1 MKNSGKKNPAFK
13 RLLALAMVIC
23 MMIMLIP
30 TVSAADKKSYV
41 ALGDSIST
49 GYGLGEGEKSF
60 TQQVAEAND
69 YELKSFAEDGATTAS
84 LVQTLQK
91 PEVMAAVSAADVI
104 TITIGGNDF
113 VNAFF
118 EYVARSYTEQNPDD
132 AKTAED
138 IKNDILGNKFAVLQY
153 ALSISNDFG
162 SSPEAQAALQGVQ
175 TNFPTIIKSIKDL
188 NSQALV
194 ILTNQYNPY
203 GFAVD
208 QLQGTDAYTLQFKA
222 LEAALNS
229 AIQQINTSVA
239 MVCVQMGCSVADIYT
254 PFDAA
259 ESNPCNPNLSM
270 IALNLDFHPNAL
282 GHTIIAETINAMLP
296 AAEYQLGD
304 VNHDGK
310 VDINDVT
317 LIQLYIAKI
326 MPENFDAELADVNN
340 DGEISI
346 YDATL
351 IQMMISK
358 TAA

>member
-162 SSPEAQAALQGVQ
+162 SSPEAQAALLGVK
-175 TNFPTIIKSIKDL
+175 TNFPMIITSIKAL

-208 QLQGTDAYTLQFKA
+208 QLQGTEAYTLQFKA
-222 LEAALNS
+222 LEAALDS
-229 AIQQINTSVA
+229 AIQQINTAVA
-239 MVCVQMGCSVADIYT
+239 MICVQMGCSVADVYT

-270 IALNLDFHPNAL
+270 MALNLDFHPNAL

-296 AAEYQLGD
+296 TAEYQLGD

-310 VDINDVT
+310 VNIDDAT
-317 LIQLYIAKI
+317 LVQLYLAKI
-326 MPENFDAELADVNN
+326 TLENFDAELADVNN
-340 DGEISI
+340 DDDITI
-346 YDATL
+346 LDATA
-351 IQMMISK
+351 IQMMIAK
-358 TAA
+358 AAV